1 VAGLSKSKHDLILR
15 VILFTGISNQIGKQ
29 LLEKNMARALI
40 VEDELDLCNL
50 LSIHL
55 KNLGIENEFV
65 GTIEGANLR
74 LKEDSF
80 NLVLLD
86 LNLSDGSGF
95 EVLDFIKSQDKPRK
109 VIVVSAY
116 DGERKKALNLGA
128 NFFLAKPFTKK
139 SIELAVQQ
147 VLS

>member
-1 VAGLSKSKHDLILR
+1 
-15 VILFTGISNQIGKQ
+15 
-29 LLEKNMARALI
+29 MARALI

-65 GTIEGANLR
+65 STVEDANSK
-74 LKEDSF
+74 LKEENF

-95 EVLDFIKSQDKPRK
+95 EVLDFINSYHTPRK

-128 NFFLAKPFTKK
+128 NFFLPKPFTKR
-139 SIELAVQQ
+139 SIELALRE